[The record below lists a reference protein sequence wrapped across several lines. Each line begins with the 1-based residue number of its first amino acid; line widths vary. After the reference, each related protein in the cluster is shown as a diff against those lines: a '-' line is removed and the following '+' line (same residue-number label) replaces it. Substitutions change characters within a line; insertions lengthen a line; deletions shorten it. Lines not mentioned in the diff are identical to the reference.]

1 VISSKPLPFYLN
13 VMVSNLK
20 AFLSLGE
27 EKPLAM
33 RAQSII
39 TMDLTLLFIDEVFT
53 HVEGLILML

>member
-1 VISSKPLPFYLN
+1 MISSKPLPFYLN

-33 RAQSII
+33 RALSII
-39 TMDLTLLFIDEVFT
+39 TMDLTLLFIDEDFT
-53 HVEGLILML
+53 RLEGLILML

>member
-1 VISSKPLPFYLN
+1 MISSKPLPFYLN

>member
-1 VISSKPLPFYLN
+1 LPFYLN